1 MVEALKTP
9 NLVSDAKQRVGSDES
24 VQWAALS
31 APRSFEVRVMHRQTV
46 AEGIIYIELGPSY
59 SEALPAWSP
68 DVHTALESQGVP
80 FRLHHHARQKFSC
93 AFFEQLSSASYAD
106 KLHLSYDEDAP
117 TPVGSIF
124 TPGDAGSL
132 VYICGPFGFMEVVAA
147 AAHACGVESGRIHRA
162 LFSAAPSVTP
172 ERISAEQAFMD
183 KIKSTGQEVEV
194 PAGTAVVQAFAAV
207 GVNVSIFCEQG
218 LCGACLNP
226 VLDGIPDHRDQFM
239 LPEVQMRN
247 DAFTPCCSR
256 ALTA

>member
-1 MVEALKTP
+1 
-9 NLVSDAKQRVGSDES
+9 
-24 VQWAALS
+24 
-31 APRSFEVRVMHRQTV
+31 MHRQTV
-46 AEGIIYIELGPSY
+46 AEGITYIELGPSY

-68 DVHTALESQGVP
+68 DVHITLESQGVP
-80 FRLHHHARQKFSC
+80 FRLHHHALQKFSC

-106 KLHLSYDEDAP
+106 KLHLSYNEDAP

-124 TPGDAGSL
+124 KPGDAGSL
-132 VYICGPFGFMEVVAA
+132 VYICGPFG
-147 AAHACGVESGRIHRA
+147 
-162 LFSAAPSVTP
+162 
-172 ERISAEQAFMD
+172 FMD

-218 LCGACLNP
+218 LCGSCLNP
-226 VLDGIPDHRDQFM
+226 VLDGIPGHRDQFT
-239 LPEVQMRN
+239 LPEEQMRN